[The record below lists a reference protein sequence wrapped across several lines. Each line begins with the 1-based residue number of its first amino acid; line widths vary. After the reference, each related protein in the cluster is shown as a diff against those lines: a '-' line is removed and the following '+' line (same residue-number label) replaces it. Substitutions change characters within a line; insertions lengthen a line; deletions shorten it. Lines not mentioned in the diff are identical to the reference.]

1 MTSLAGRTLID
12 TYKDLLQISNGNVG
26 VDETARYIEDG
37 EGTPSILSLSTTRV
51 GVGTD
56 TPQYTLDVA
65 GDINMTG
72 TFKVNGQDAVFS
84 NWTVETDNSL
94 SRATNVSI
102 TGDFDVSGTIS
113 SQAMSVANVFQV
125 ASDGAV
131 GGVTPTTVGQI
142 LAWDG
147 AKWVVANN
155 AGASSSGSSTS
166 EVPAAFS
173 AALTSGQS
181 VHTINFLQTYDVVPS
196 VVTDLQITGDGDVIP
211 YVITDVTTS
220 SLTVT
225 FTDNIPN
232 NNYKLNISFGGRDV
246 YWSQDVLDRISYT
259 AGNVGIGTT
268 TPVRA
273 LHVSSDTVQDVAAF
287 EGTNNGIV
295 IQGHSSNAAI
305 SEIVGYKQSSAGYS
319 DVHIRG
325 DVTGL
330 IVKKTTGIVGI
341 GTTDPDTGTEN
352 SLHVHGTG
360 TRAGFRLGG
369 DNDTGSRIYI
379 DSNGDN
385 SYMDSWGL
393 GAYQK
398 LKINASQLLLNS
410 GVNSGN
416 VTIGTSDSTHKLVVD
431 SGTGTTTA
439 LFRSSGARVF
449 LERSEAANDTWLGW
463 TTTGTMGWLAGM
475 ENDDHSFHI
484 YRYANVGGTSGNSAG
499 HALTINPNGR
509 VGIGTTTPNHQLQ
522 VTGPNDTTF
531 VNGRTTMNITG
542 TDAYDQSAGSGIHF
556 AGRYLS
562 NGEITTFA
570 TIHAEPENPNGSRY
584 DGSLVFGTRRTGEGS
599 ASDLERM
606 RITSLG
612 ELAINTKTPWYV
624 YNQTSG
630 EGAMSYLP
638 PVYGERTPWGATNT
652 TGGSLMISNH
662 AAHGWSNVYINR
674 FGYYNGLDARFIDFL
689 INGNGVGATISANS
703 SANGVNYNTG
713 SDRRLKGNIEDM
725 TDGKDVVMQLRPRRF
740 IWKSTHVEG
749 DGFIADELSQVIP
762 HAVTGEPDATNDDGT
777 PRYQGVDYSKVVPV
791 LTGAL
796 QQALQEIEQ
805 LKTRIETLENK

>member
-37 EGTPSILSLSTTRV
+37 EGTPSILSLSTTHV

-102 TGDFDVSGTIS
+102 TGDFDVSGT
-113 SQAMSVANVFQV
+113 MSVANVFQV

-273 LHVSSDTVQDVAAF
+273 LHVSSNTVQDVAAF

-431 SGTGTTTA
+431 SGTGLATA

-463 TTTGTMGWLAGM
+463 TTTDTPGWLAGM

-484 YRYANVGGTSGNSAG
+484 YRYGNVGGTSGNSAG
-499 HALTINPNGR
+499 HALTINPDGR
-509 VGIGTTTPNHQLQ
+509 VGMSTTTPQAPLHI
-522 VTGPNDTTF
+522 VGSVPGPNTTYEYAGLIVRSTNDHCGVNIDT
-531 VNGRTTMNITG
+531 
-542 TDAYDQSAGSGIHF
+542 
-556 AGRYLS
+556 
-562 NGEITTFA
+562 
-570 TIHAEPENPNGSRY
+570 PEDKQAHVRFMENGSERWQIRVPSHFTAST
-584 DGSLVFGTRRTGEGS
+584 DPMGPNSLRFYNWTANTDVMGLDSEGNLGVGTTNPVF
-599 ASDLERM
+599 
-606 RITSLG
+606 
-612 ELAINTKTPWYV
+612 V
-624 YNQTSG
+624 YNQTGGSSCMSWVSPQAGGVRSG
-630 EGAMSYLP
+630 FPNAS
-638 PVYGERTPWGATNT
+638 
-652 TGGSLMISNH
+652 GGSLMV
-662 AAHGWSNVYINR
+662 AHDANIEWSNVYLNR
-674 FGYYNGLDARFIDFL
+674 FNYSNGLDARFIDFL
-689 INGNGVGATISANS
+689 INGSGVGATISANS

-762 HAVTGEPDATNDDGT
+762 HAVTGEPDATNEDGT
-777 PRYQGVDYSKVVPV
+777 PKYQGVDYSKVVPV